1 MMLLDSN
8 IIIYSAK
15 REYAELRGFLAEN
28 VYSVSAI
35 SIVEV
40 LGYHLLGDKQRQYL
54 IEFFK
59 AANILSIS
67 DSVVTEAVK
76 LRQMRRMS
84 LGDAIV
90 AGTALDH
97 RLALATRNVR
107 DFSWIQSLSL
117 INPLE
122 SSELGEPEST

>member
-1 MMLLDSN
+1 MLLDSN

-15 REYAELRGFLAEN
+15 REYEELRGFLAEN

-97 RLALATRNVR
+97 RLALATRNVE

-122 SSELGEPEST
+122 SSELGEPESS

>member
-1 MMLLDSN
+1 MLLDSN

-15 REYAELRGFLAEN
+15 RDYAELRGFLAEN

-76 LRQMRRMS
+76 LRQIRRMS

-107 DFSWIQSLSL
+107 DFSWIQTLSL

-122 SSELGEPEST
+122 SPELGEPVSS

>member
-1 MMLLDSN
+1 MLLDSN

-15 REYAELRGFLAEN
+15 REYEELRGFLAEN

-40 LGYHLLGDKQRQYL
+40 LGYHLLGDEQRQYL

-76 LRQMRRMS
+76 LRQIRRIS

-122 SSELGEPEST
+122 SPELGEPEST

>member
-1 MMLLDSN
+1 MLLDSN

-15 REYAELRGFLAEN
+15 REYEELRGFLAEN

-40 LGYHLLGDKQRQYL
+40 LGYHLLSDKQRQYL

-76 LRQMRRMS
+76 LRQIRRMS

-97 RLALATRNVR
+97 RLALATRNIK

-122 SSELGEPEST
+122 SPELGEPVSS

>member
-1 MMLLDSN
+1 MLLDSN

-15 REYAELRGFLAEN
+15 REYEELRGFLAEN

-40 LGYHLLGDKQRQYL
+40 LGYHLLGDEQRQYL

-76 LRQMRRMS
+76 LRQIRRMS

-97 RLALATRNVR
+97 RLALATRNVM

-122 SSELGEPEST
+122 SSELGKPEST

>member
-1 MMLLDSN
+1 MLLDSN

-35 SIVEV
+35 SIIEV

-54 IEFFK
+54 IEFLK

-76 LRQMRRMS
+76 LRQIRRMS

-117 INPLE
+117 LNPLE
-122 SSELGEPEST
+122 SPELGEPESS

>member
-1 MMLLDSN
+1 MLLDSN

-15 REYAELRGFLAEN
+15 REYEELRGFLAEN
-28 VYSVSAI
+28 IYSVSAI

-40 LGYHLLGDKQRQYL
+40 LGYHLLSDKQRQYL

-67 DSVVTEAVK
+67 DLVVTEAVK
-76 LRQMRRMS
+76 LRQMRPMS

-97 RLALATRNVR
+97 RLALATRNIK

>member
-1 MMLLDSN
+1 MLLDSN

-40 LGYHLLGDKQRQYL
+40 LGYHLLGDEQRRYL

-76 LRQMRRMS
+76 LRQIRRIS
-84 LGDAIV
+84 LGDSIV

-97 RLALATRNVR
+97 RLALATRNVM

-122 SSELGEPEST
+122 SSELGKPEST

>member
-1 MMLLDSN
+1 MLLDSN

-40 LGYHLLGDKQRQYL
+40 LGYHLLGDEQRQYL

-59 AANILSIS
+59 AANTLSIS

-76 LRQMRRMS
+76 LRQIRRMS

-97 RLALATRNVR
+97 RLALATRNVK
-107 DFSWIQSLSL
+107 DFSWIQSLSV

-122 SSELGEPEST
+122 SPELGEAESS

>member
-1 MMLLDSN
+1 MLLDSN

-76 LRQMRRMS
+76 LRQIRRMS

-122 SSELGEPEST
+122 SRELGEPVSS

>member
-1 MMLLDSN
+1 MLLDSN

-15 REYAELRGFLAEN
+15 REYEELRGFLAEN
-28 VYSVSAI
+28 IYSVSAI

-40 LGYHLLGDKQRQYL
+40 LGYHLLSDKQRQHL

-97 RLALATRNVR
+97 RLALATRNIK

>member
-1 MMLLDSN
+1 MLLDSN

-97 RLALATRNVR
+97 RLALATRNVE

-122 SSELGEPEST
+122 SSELGEPESS

>member
-1 MMLLDSN
+1 MLLDSN

-15 REYAELRGFLAEN
+15 REYAELRRFMAEN
-28 VYSVSAI
+28 AYSVSAI
-35 SIVEV
+35 SIIEV

-59 AANILSIS
+59 AANILRIS

-76 LRQMRRMS
+76 LRQIRRMS

-97 RLALATRNVR
+97 RLALATRNIG

-122 SSELGEPEST
+122 SPQLGEPKSS

>member
-1 MMLLDSN
+1 MLLDSN

-35 SIVEV
+35 SIIEV

-67 DSVVTEAVK
+67 YSVVTEAVK
-76 LRQMRRMS
+76 LRQMRRIS

-122 SSELGEPEST
+122 APELGEPESS

>member
-1 MMLLDSN
+1 MLLDSN
-8 IIIYSAK
+8 IIIHSAK
-15 REYAELRGFLAEN
+15 REYEELRGFLAEN
-28 VYSVSAI
+28 IYSVSAI

-40 LGYHLLGDKQRQYL
+40 LGYHLLSDKQRQHL

-97 RLALATRNVR
+97 RLALATRNIK

>member
-1 MMLLDSN
+1 MLLDSN

-35 SIVEV
+35 SIIEV

-76 LRQMRRMS
+76 LRQIRRMS

-122 SSELGEPEST
+122 SRELGEPVSS